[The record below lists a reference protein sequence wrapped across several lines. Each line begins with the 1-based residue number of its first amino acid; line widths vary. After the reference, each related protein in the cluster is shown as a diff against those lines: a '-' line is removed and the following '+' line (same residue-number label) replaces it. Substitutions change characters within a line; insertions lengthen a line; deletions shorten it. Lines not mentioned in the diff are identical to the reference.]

1 MKKAIKPIH
10 SEKDYDAALKRIEA
24 IWGAKHGT
32 PEGDE
37 LEILF
42 ALVEAYDKEHYSIPP
57 PTLQQAVE
65 FYMDQHG
72 LTRTDLAKM
81 LGGKSRVSE
90 LLSGKRTP
98 SVRMMKV
105 LHRELGIPADILLGD

>member
-1 MKKAIKPIH
+1 MKKTIKPIH

-24 IWGAKHGT
+24 LWGSKINS
-32 PEGDE
+32 PEADE
-37 LEILF
+37 FEVLV
-42 ALVEAYDKEHYSIPP
+42 ALVQIYDQERYPIPP

-81 LGGKSRVSE
+81 LGSKSRVSE
-90 LLSGKRTP
+90 LLSSKRRP